1 MPSSREPGR
10 DAGKARRANE
20 SSLSS
25 AVADRIVGL
34 LEEGPRTPAGWR
46 EAMAWL
52 AKESG
57 AVVYPTLLFVLT
69 QLDFA
74 DEPAREHW
82 ERILRQWEELNRRVP
97 AKVDLRVAVLQYF
110 LRSQRKLHNPAIV
123 EIKILRRTQASAIYD
138 ELTRL
143 YNYRY
148 FQDRVVSETRR
159 ALRYDHSLTLLMID
173 ADDFKA
179 FNDTRGHLAGNMA
192 LRRLASVLRKTVREV
207 DVAARYG
214 GEEFAV
220 LLPNTPK
227 LAALKLAEK
236 LRQAVEKAGIGRDDA
251 GQGRPLTV
259 SVGVAALPGDAANAQ
274 ELVDRA
280 DSALYIAKSM
290 GKNCVKPFSD
300 ERREHTRLDAAVSG
314 FFSVL
319 AKERHPLATTN
330 VSEGGILF
338 HSAEPLPSGSMLR
351 LQLSLPPAGE
361 PVECAVKVLR
371 VIGARG
377 GFEIGTQ
384 ILHMPRLHQRR
395 FRQFLKQLK
404 AGEIAATPAA
414 RRRKAGTNGDVA
426 ATPKQTKTA
435 ADEAAELF
443 DDTLPLIPI
452 N

>member
-1 MPSSREPGR
+1 MKKEPGQTA
-10 DAGKARRANE
+10 DAMNTQ
-20 SSLSS
+20 
-25 AVADRIVGL
+25 VADRIVSM
-34 LEEGPRTPAGWR
+34 LEDGPRTPAGWR
-46 EAMAWL
+46 EAMVWL

-57 AVVYPTLLFVLT
+57 AEAYPTLLFVLT

-74 DEPAREHW
+74 NEPAREHW
-82 ERILRQWEELNRRVP
+82 DAILRQWEDLNKRIP
-97 AKVDLRVAVLQYF
+97 EKVDLRVAVLQYF

-148 FQDRVVSETRR
+148 FQDRVASEVRR
-159 ALRYDHSLTLLMID
+159 AQRYEHPLTLLMID

-214 GEEFAV
+214 GEEFAI

-236 LRQAVEKAGIGRDDA
+236 VRGAVEKAGIGRDET
-251 GQGRPLTV
+251 GKGKPLTV
-259 SVGVAALPGDAANAQ
+259 SIGVASLPGDAGTPQ

-300 ERREHTRLDAAVSG
+300 ERREHTRLDATVAG
-314 FFSVL
+314 CYSVV
-319 AKERHPLATTN
+319 AKERHPFATTN
-330 VSEGGILF
+330 VSEGGVLF
-338 HSAEPLPSGSMLR
+338 HSAEPLPSGAMLR
-351 LQLSLPPAGE
+351 LLLALPPSGE
-361 PVECAVKVLR
+361 SIECAVKVLR

-384 ILHMPRLHQRR
+384 ILHMPRLHARR
-395 FRQFLKQLK
+395 YRQFLKLVK
-404 AGEIAATPAA
+404 AGAIAAPHAA
-414 RRRKAGTNGDVA
+414 RRKGPRVA
-426 ATPKQTKTA
+426 ATAGKSSA
-435 ADEAAELF
+435 ADDSAEQF
-443 DDTLPLIPI
+443 DNTLPLIPVA
-452 N
+452 

>member
-1 MPSSREPGR
+1 LKKERPTGGTAGAGGR
-10 DAGKARRANE
+10 PEGG
-20 SSLSS
+20 LSS
-25 AVADRIVGL
+25 TVAERIIGM

-46 EAMAWL
+46 EAMSWL
-52 AKESG
+52 AKEAG
-57 AVVYPTLLFVLT
+57 PEVYPTLLFVLT

-74 DEPAREHW
+74 SEPAREHW
-82 ERILRQWEELNRRVP
+82 ERILRQWEELNKRVP
-97 AKVDLRVAVLQYF
+97 EKVDLRVAVLQYF

-123 EIKILRRTQASAIYD
+123 EIKLLRRTQASAIYD

-148 FQDRVVSETRR
+148 FQDRVGSEVRR
-159 ALRYDHSLTLLMID
+159 AMRYDHALTLLMID
-173 ADDFKA
+173 VDDFKA

-192 LRRLASVLRKTVREV
+192 LRRLASVLRRSVREV

-214 GEEFAV
+214 GEEFAI
-220 LLPNTPK
+220 LLPSTPK

-236 LRQAVEKAGIGRDDA
+236 LRGAVERAGIGEDA
-251 GQGRPLTV
+251 SAAGKALSV
-259 SVGVAALPGDAANAQ
+259 SIGVASLPGDAANAE

-300 ERREHTRLDAAVSG
+300 ERREHTRLDATLSG
-314 FFSVL
+314 FFHVL

-338 HSAEPLPSGSMLR
+338 HSAEPLPSGSLLK
-351 LQLSLPPAGE
+351 LQLALPPAGE
-361 PVECAVKVLR
+361 PIECAVKVLR

-384 ILHMPRLHQRR
+384 IVHMPRLHVRR

-404 AGEIAATPAA
+404 AGEIAASPAA
-414 RRRKAGTNGDVA
+414 RRRKPAMPATREGRADDVLEIDA
-426 ATPKQTKTA
+426 N
-435 ADEAAELF
+435 
-443 DDTLPLIPI
+443 TLPLIPI

>member
-1 MPSSREPGR
+1 MTTRKGPPENG
-10 DAGKARRANE
+10 
-20 SSLSS
+20 LSS
-25 AVADRIVGL
+25 TVADRVIGM

-46 EAMAWL
+46 EAMSWL

-57 AVVYPTLLFVLT
+57 PEVYATLLFVLT
-69 QLDFA
+69 QLDFES
-74 DEPAREHW
+74 EPAREHW
-82 ERILRQWEELNRRVP
+82 DRILRQWEELNKRVP
-97 AKVDLRVAVLQYF
+97 EKVDLRVAVLQYF

-123 EIKILRRTQASAIYD
+123 EIKILRKTQASAIYD

-148 FQDRVVSETRR
+148 FQDRVVSEARR
-159 ALRYDHSLTLLMID
+159 AQRYDHALTLMMID

-192 LRRLASVLRKTVREV
+192 LRRLASVLKKSVREV

-214 GEEFAV
+214 GEEFAI

-236 LRQAVEKAGIGRDDA
+236 LRQAVERAGIGRDEA
-251 GQGRPLTV
+251 GRGKPLTV
-259 SVGVAALPGDAANAQ
+259 SVGVATFPGDAQNSQ

-314 FFSVL
+314 FFSVM

-338 HSAEPLPSGSMLR
+338 HSTEPLPSGSLLR
-351 LQLSLPPAGE
+351 LQLALPPAGE
-361 PVECAVKVLR
+361 PIECAVKVLR

-384 ILHMPRLHQRR
+384 IVHMPRLHQRR
-395 FRQFLKQLK
+395 FRQFIKQLK
-404 AGEIAATPAA
+404 AGEIAAAPAS
-414 RRRKAGTNGDVA
+414 RRRPPANGKGRGNGGSGGPKADDVLEL
-426 ATPKQTKTA
+426 
-435 ADEAAELF
+435 DEN
-443 DDTLPLIPI
+443 TLPLIPI
-452 N
+452 S